1 MTTSGKSKRSEIHGP
16 RRSRPG
22 ETFAYR
28 QVMIVEDDYLAA
40 VELARA
46 VQDFGMDS
54 RMVGRV
60 DAARALARDWSPEL
74 AFVDINLAGGFEGL
88 DLARELEA
96 LYACRVIYVTAYH
109 VRDLA
114 ARMRGGAPA
123 NILFKPVERGAL
135 EAALIAAAGTQDR
148 LN

>member
-1 MTTSGKSKRSEIHGP
+1 MRTSGRG
-16 RRSRPG
+16 RRLEAGGRPLSRPG
-22 ETFAYR
+22 EIFTYR
-28 QVMIVEDDYLAA
+28 EVMIVEDDYLAG
-40 VELARA
+40 VELARI
-46 VQDFGMDS
+46 VQDLGMES

-60 DAARALARDWSPEL
+60 DAARALARDVPPQL

-96 LYACRVIYVTAYH
+96 LYRCRVIFVTAYQ

-114 ARMRGGAPA
+114 ARMRCSVSA
-123 NILFKPVERGAL
+123 NILFKPVERDAL
-135 EAALIAAAGTQDR
+135 EAALIAAGSRDR

>member
-1 MTTSGKSKRSEIHGP
+1 MRTSGKGKRLEIGGRP
-16 RRSRPG
+16 LSRPSDA
-22 ETFAYR
+22 FAYR
-28 QVMIVEDDYLAA
+28 EVLIVEDDYLAG
-40 VELARA
+40 VELARI
-46 VQDFGMDS
+46 VQDLGMDS
-54 RMVGRV
+54 RMAGRV
-60 DAARALARDWSPEL
+60 DAARALARDCSPEL

-96 LYACRVIYVTAYH
+96 LYRCRVIFVTAYQ

-114 ARMRGGAPA
+114 ARMRCSLPA

-135 EAALIAAAGTQDR
+135 EAALIAAGSRDY